1 MVTECSNTNY
11 QMITKESYK
20 DLKEY
25 WDYQR
30 KIAYNKEMVFMMADS
45 FEGRVYND
53 FGMVS
58 LNDMKDLLWT
68 RVRPEDYEEPRKG
81 WVPED
86 PKLRFEWE
94 GPAYMPKVFD
104 LSGTRSGRPVVL
116 RAKKKNDE
124 SI

>member
-1 MVTECSNTNY
+1 
-11 QMITKESYK
+11 MITKKSYE

-30 KIAYNKEMVFMMADS
+30 KIAYNKEMVFMMANS

-53 FGMVS
+53 FGMVN
-58 LNDMKDLLWT
+58 LDDMKDLLWT

-94 GPAYMPKVFD
+94 GPAFMPKFKTYED
-104 LSGTRSGRPVVL
+104 DMLKRGRPVIL
-116 RAKKKNDE
+116 RAKKNDK